1 MMGGLRKRYVKRKGI
16 EMEKQTVIFDHS
28 KCISCGACARDCIRR
43 AITRGPEGM
52 ELSGSCFLCG
62 HCVAVCPA
70 GAVSIP
76 VYEDL
81 PVEYDPSRSG
91 VDWERML
98 LNVKFRRSVRN
109 YGKHPVEQ
117 EKLKLL
123 AEAGAHAATAANRQ
137 EISYVFVQEKQQ
149 ELKRLVFEGMEELL
163 KNASGAE
170 EEDPFLQTI
179 RKFYNNREA
188 AQEEEMLFR
197 NAPAV
202 IYLLG
207 DHSFDA
213 GLAAQCMELVGCS
226 LGLGFMY
233 NGYLTRISSR
243 LPRVREFLGIG
254 DQQIQ
259 MCMLAGY
266 PRVHY
271 RRTAPKKTPQV
282 TWL

>member
-1 MMGGLRKRYVKRKGI
+1 
-16 EMEKQTVIFDHS
+16 MEKQMVIFDHN
-28 KCISCGACARDCIRR
+28 KCISCGACAKDCIRQ
-43 AITRGPEGM
+43 AISKGPEGM
-52 ELSGSCFLCG
+52 EVSGSCFLCG
-62 HCVAVCPA
+62 HCVAVCPT

-76 VYEDL
+76 EYEDC
-81 PVEYDPSRSG
+81 PVEYDPSVSAIDG
-91 VDWERML
+91 EQML
-98 LNVKFRRSVRN
+98 LAVKFRRSVRN
-109 YGKHPVEQ
+109 YRKNPIEE
-117 EKLKLL
+117 EKLRLL
-123 AEAGAHAATAANRQ
+123 VDAGTHAATAANRQ
-137 EISYVFVQEKQQ
+137 EISYVIVQEKRQ
-149 ELKRLVFEGMEELL
+149 ELKRLVFEGMGQLL
-163 KNASGAE
+163 ENASDAGK
-170 EEDPFLQTI
+170 EDPFLQTI
-179 RKFYNNREA
+179 RKFYENRDA
-188 AQEEEMLFR
+188 AEEEEMLFR

-254 DQQIQ
+254 EEQIQ

-266 PRVHY
+266 PKVRY

-282 TWL
+282 RWL